1 MMILIKDAT
10 IVNEGE
16 RYIGSVLVNGDKIE
30 KIFSSEIPSELL
42 SNKVDVINAKGKLL
56 IPGVIDDQVHFRQPG
71 LTHKGDI
78 ASESK
83 AAIAGGVT
91 SFMEMPNTKPP
102 TITIEELN
110 KKFEIAAETAYANYS
125 FYLGATNENI
135 KELNKV
141 DKKQVCG
148 VKVFMGSST
157 GNMLVDDKKTLE
169 AIFSEVD
176 NLIATHCEKEEIV
189 RNNMEIFKN
198 KYGENIPVKYHPQ
211 IRSEEACYRSSYEA
225 AELASKYG
233 AQLHILH
240 LSTAKELS
248 IFDQKPLSEKK
259 ITGEACVH
267 HLWFSDE
274 DYETYGNLIKWNPAI
289 KTKND
294 RDQLLKGVIEGKL
307 DVIATDH
314 APHLIS
320 EKQGGCLQA
329 ASGGPLVQHSLQVM
343 LQLAHEGKISVEK
356 VVEKM
361 CHNPSIL
368 FHIDRRGFIRE
379 QYYADLV
386 LIDEKED
393 TITKD
398 NILYK
403 CQWSPFEN
411 QTFNYK
417 IDKVLLNGK
426 IAYSDGEVNQNIRGE
441 KLLFNR

>member
-30 KIFSSEIPSELL
+30 KIFRSEIPSELL

-78 ASESK
+78 SSESK

-102 TITIEELN
+102 TTTIEELN

-240 LSTAKELS
+240 LSTAQELS
-248 IFDQKPLSEKK
+248 IFDKKPLSEKK

-274 DYETYGNLIKWNPAI
+274 DYETYGNRIKWNPAI
-289 KTKND
+289 KTKDD

-314 APHLIS
+314 APHLMS

-386 LIDEKED
+386 LIDEKEE

>member
-248 IFDQKPLSEKK
+248 IFDQ
-259 ITGEACVH
+259 
-267 HLWFSDE
+267 
-274 DYETYGNLIKWNPAI
+274 NL
-289 KTKND
+289 
-294 RDQLLKGVIEGKL
+294 
-307 DVIATDH
+307 
-314 APHLIS
+314 
-320 EKQGGCLQA
+320 
-329 ASGGPLVQHSLQVM
+329 
-343 LQLAHEGKISVEK
+343 
-356 VVEKM
+356 
-361 CHNPSIL
+361 
-368 FHIDRRGFIRE
+368 
-379 QYYADLV
+379 
-386 LIDEKED
+386 
-393 TITKD
+393 
-398 NILYK
+398 
-403 CQWSPFEN
+403 
-411 QTFNYK
+411 
-417 IDKVLLNGK
+417 
-426 IAYSDGEVNQNIRGE
+426 
-441 KLLFNR
+441 